1 MVIFHSFFLV
11 GGFSPSPLKND
22 GVKVSWDEIPNILW
36 KFMEH
41 KIYVP
46 SHQPFF
52 YVYQRVRP
60 LSAQIGDGDVGFTT
74 LNVILRMNMYKLS
87 IVSGLLD
94 VLASFTS

>member
-1 MVIFHSFFLV
+1 MKFPIYYGNL
-11 GGFSPSPLKND
+11 
-22 GVKVSWDEIPNILW
+22 WNI
-36 KFMEH
+36 KFMFQATNH
-41 KIYVP
+41 
-46 SHQPFF
+46 FF